1 MATAAADTGIADA
14 DKSKPP
20 NKTNNQREKNL
31 KLLAITAALATL
43 SAPAWAINK
52 CTGPDG
58 KVAYQE
64 APCAGRGE
72 AVKVWVS
79 PGQAPSNPEPDKPVA
94 PAAPASAPSAAPA
107 PAPAPKTPV
116 KSALEQEADTC
127 LSWYKPLLR
136 DPAGAYYTQPSKQG
150 RVVSITLHGTNGYGG
165 YVTKDA
171 ACEILNGQLNQN
183 WTKIHA
189 GRRGWSVN

>member
-1 MATAAADTGIADA
+1 MNHHSLLAAA
-14 DKSKPP
+14 
-20 NKTNNQREKNL
+20 
-31 KLLAITAALATL
+31 LLSALC
-43 SAPAWAINK
+43 APAWAINK
-52 CTGPDG
+52 CTGADG

-64 APCAGRGE
+64 APCAGRSE
-72 AVKVWVS
+72 TIKVWVS
-79 PGQAPSNPEPDKPVA
+79 PVEAPSNPAPVKLPVA
-94 PAAPASAPSAAPA
+94 SAAPASAPSAAPA

-127 LSWYKPLLR
+127 LSWYKPMLR

-150 RVVSITLHGTNGYGG
+150 RVLSITLHGTNGYGG

-171 ACEILNGQLNQN
+171 ACEILNGQLNEN

-189 GRRGWSVN
+189 SRRGW